1 MTYKL
6 LEAFR
11 GLFERNAYR
20 HRNSTQGDYVASLL
34 IDDLLSIKRSP
45 KLAAAVNAQASVLN
59 KGNRT
64 VGRRHRRG
72 DGSFGAIVPNT
83 EPLLVPESY
92 LVALGEVASIEIGTE
107 VKILAKSMIKQIDRV
122 GTDMI
127 NQVKEF
133 KHSNPK
139 AICIGIVGV
148 NNAPIYRGFEGKREW
163 VTTGKGGHLHP
174 IQEAAQAVQRIQ
186 ARVESSLDELIVLRF
201 IATNMQPLSFDWVD
215 KLETSKHYGAA
226 LVRTASL
233 YETRF

>member
-1 MTYKL
+1 MAYKL

-11 GLFERNAYR
+11 GLFEGNEYR

-34 IDDLLSIKRSP
+34 VDDLLSIKRSP
-45 KLAAAVNAQASVLN
+45 KLAAAVGARTSVLN

-64 VGRRHRRG
+64 VGRKHRRG

-83 EPLLVPESY
+83 EPLVVPESY
-92 LVALGEVASIEIGTE
+92 VVALGEVASIEIGAE
-107 VKILAKSMIKQIDRV
+107 VKILAKAMIKQIDRV

-148 NNAPIYRGFEGKREW
+148 NNAHVYRGFEGTREW
-163 VTTGKGGHLHP
+163 ITTGKGGHPHP
-174 IQEAAQAVQRIQ
+174 LQEAAQAEQRIR
-186 ARVESSLDELIVLRF
+186 ARVESSLDELILLRF
-201 IATNMQPLSFDWVD
+201 IATNMHPLIFEWVD
-215 KLETSKHYGAA
+215 QLQTARHYGAA
-226 LVRTASL
+226 LVRIASL
-233 YETRF
+233 YESRF